1 MLPLSNIIR
10 IKIRINR
17 TKKSRTSQRSPKLS
31 PSFISRRKSMM
42 IFLKVCFT
50 LFSKIIC
57 VLLFIVSYLI
67 FKVFLSDLMFIVNRI
82 ILKVFLCGLILQP
95 NEVVGSISVPHD
107 PVDIII
113 SVVEHLIRW
122 EMFIC
127 SNCDNSKKCL
137 SS

>member
-1 MLPLSNIIR
+1 MAYLKRPMLPLSNIIR

-31 PSFISRRKSMM
+31 PSFNSRRKSMM

-57 VLLFIVSYLI
+57 ILLFIVSYLI
-67 FKVFLSDLMFIVNRI
+67 FKVFLCDLMSIFHHLVF
-82 ILKVFLCGLILQP
+82 KVFLCGLILQP

-107 PVDIII
+107 PVDIIT
-113 SVVEHLIRW
+113 SVVEHLVKI
-122 EMFIC
+122 
-127 SNCDNSKKCL
+127 KQG
-137 SS
+137 